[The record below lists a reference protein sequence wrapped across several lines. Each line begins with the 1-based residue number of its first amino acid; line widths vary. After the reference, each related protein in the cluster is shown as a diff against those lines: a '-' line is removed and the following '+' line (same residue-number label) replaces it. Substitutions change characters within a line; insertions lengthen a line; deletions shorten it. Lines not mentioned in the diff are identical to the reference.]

1 MIRLDLST
9 TKILVGLLKPLA
21 VLTGNVLLSRAEENH
36 ALFQL
41 AHFEGSSTPSLG
53 DFLFR
58 LQGGGLVST
67 LLLHSS
73 SPQANPL
80 QAKPVLRKKLRS
92 NKSLYMGGLCI
103 GSQPIINNLAALLLY
118 YAKTTLAY
126 LLETS
131 PCSIVLFFLFF
142 VLSGR
147 SRTDPFHMHFVGISS
162 LNILERIPNAVV
174 RAPNRLD
181 FLYKWGK
188 EG

>member
-1 MIRLDLST
+1 MIRLDLSN

-41 AHFEGSSTPSLG
+41 AHFEGPSTPSLG

-58 LQGGGLVST
+58 LQGGVLVST
-67 LLLHSS
+67 LLLHSF

-92 NKSLYMGGLCI
+92 NQSLYMGGLCI
-103 GSQPIINNLAALLLY
+103 GSQPIRNNLAALLLY
-118 YAKTTLAY
+118 YAKTALAY

-131 PCSIVLFFLFF
+131 PCSIVLFFYFLFCQAEAEPI
-142 VLSGR
+142 
-147 SRTDPFHMHFVGISS
+147 PFTC
-162 LNILERIPNAVV
+162 IL
-174 RAPNRLD
+174 
-181 FLYKWGK
+181 
-188 EG
+188 